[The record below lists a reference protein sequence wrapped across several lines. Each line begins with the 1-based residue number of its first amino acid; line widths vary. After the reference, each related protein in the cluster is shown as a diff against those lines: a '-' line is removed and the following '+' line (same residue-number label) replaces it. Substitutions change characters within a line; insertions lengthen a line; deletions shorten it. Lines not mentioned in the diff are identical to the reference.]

1 MSTNQKTYSLTHQPR
16 IIFDGA
22 VHHRN
27 NFVKNKAFILNI
39 DLHYLPYYSSNLSS
53 IEQLLSVMNEQFRNS
68 I

>member
-1 MSTNQKTYSLTHQPR
+1 M
-16 IIFDGA
+16 IFDGA